1 MVGREENV
9 SFFLAPSD
17 WNRLVIS
24 ENILTQVCSVT
35 EARSDHPSGVS
46 ANSQPNSLF
55 PVPQLSHTGV
65 LTGANQLGKIWFNS
79 KNTLQYFI

>member
-1 MVGREENV
+1 MLV
-9 SFFLAPSD
+9 FFAPSD

-65 LTGANQLGKIWFNS
+65 LTGANQARSGSTSTPYNIL
-79 KNTLQYFI
+79 LQ